1 VPEYDTLTDADRAI
15 IARSEEGFEE
25 VGKLIE
31 QVNLRDALAA
41 CMALA
46 REANG
51 YLDLRKPWSAIKED
65 PADAARSVYTI
76 LRVIDNLNVLF
87 SPFLPFAAQKVHEF
101 LGYDGAIFGDL
112 RIDTFEEDGRA
123 HEALVYD
130 GSHAIGRWDKRRL
143 PAGQPLREPQAL
155 FTKLE
160 PEIIDQER
168 ALLGAPRDEREV
180 VVG

>member
-1 VPEYDTLTDADRAI
+1 M
-15 IARSEEGFEE
+15 
-25 VGKLIE
+25 
-31 QVNLRDALAA
+31 RDALAA

-51 YLDLRKPWSAIKED
+51 YLDVRKPWSAIKED

-87 SPFLPFAAQKVHEF
+87 APFLPFSAQKVHEF
-101 LGYDGAIFGDL
+101 LGYDGSIFGEQ
-112 RIDTFEEDGRA
+112 RIDTYEEDGRT
-123 HEALVYD
+123 HEALVLD
-130 GSHAIGRWDKRRL
+130 ASTAIGRWEKRKL
-143 PAGQPLREPQAL
+143 HAGQALREPAAL

-168 ALLGAPRDEREV
+168 ALLGAPRDEHDV
-180 VVG
+180 VVE